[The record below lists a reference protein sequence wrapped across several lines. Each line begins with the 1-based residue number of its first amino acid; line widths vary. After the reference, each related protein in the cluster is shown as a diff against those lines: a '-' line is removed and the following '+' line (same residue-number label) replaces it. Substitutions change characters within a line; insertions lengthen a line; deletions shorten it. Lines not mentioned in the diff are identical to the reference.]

1 MVSSSPTTRRH
12 PAGAGAASALAAV
25 PPTAPPT
32 VTVTAA
38 VAAVVAAM
46 VTATVTATVMVVA
59 VAAVCVAGWLR
70 SDLIAPP
77 PTLLLLDRHGAY
89 LGQLGDGGRGDAG
102 YWPVE
107 PVPARVAAA
116 VIAIEDR
123 RFARH
128 PGVDPLA
135 ILRALGQRLSG
146 QGRSG
151 ASTIAMQVARMQDP
165 GPRTLWRKGLEAVT
179 AMAMVLRH
187 RREAVLRHYLRLE
200 PFGNGSH
207 GIAHAARWYL
217 DKPVED
223 LSWAEIAFL
232 SAIPQ
237 SPARMNPFSDEGRQR
252 AVRRGHAI
260 LSALCRDGVIGEA
273 ERALAESQ
281 IDRIGPPR
289 REVRPAIALHAI
301 FQVRRELRRRHYAGP
316 PRVQTTFDL
325 GLQRQIVEMV
335 AAHMTEWRDRGAEQ
349 VSVVLLDRA
358 SREVLAWVGSSDY
371 FSRRA
376 GAMDFAAVSRSPGSA
391 LKPFLYALA
400 LERGRIAANT
410 ILADLPDRVWGIE
423 NADHD
428 YLGPL
433 LPRQALANSRNVP
446 AAWLVRQQGLDESYL
461 FLNTLGLHDGSAAA
475 ARFGLVLAVGALPT
489 TLERLVRAYGALAD
503 DGRLLDLAWWA
514 GEERDEPRPVMS
526 AAAARQITLFLS
538 DPAARLPS
546 FPRLGANEDGLPVA
560 VKTGTSQGYRD
571 AWAVAWTG
579 RYLVGVWTGRVRGA
593 SMRSVSGAQSS
604 AQLAQTV
611 LIKLHRQLGDPGA
624 ERGFPPPA
632 GYRPVELCAETGLRA
647 VGRCARTITEWFP
660 AGQVPEEDD
669 VFQHLRVDLRNGLL
683 AAPWTPAAFVGERLF
698 AALPSD
704 LAAWGET
711 HHLPPPPPALSPL
724 DRPERPG
731 GAPAAT
737 SGAPGTPRLT
747 VVAPRDGLRMVRNPE
762 IPPEA
767 ALLNLRAVAGPGVD
781 RLVWLV
787 DGRPWRT
794 AGPRDAVHWPLAPG
808 RHRFEVATPDGGH
821 RSPAVSIEVE

>member
-1 MVSSSPTTRRH
+1 MIRRRAVLALTA
-12 PAGAGAASALAAV
+12 AGLLASAAALG
-25 PPTAPPT
+25 
-32 VTVTAA
+32 
-38 VAAVVAAM
+38 
-46 VTATVTATVMVVA
+46 
-59 VAAVCVAGWLR
+59 VAGWLR

-89 LGQLGDGGRGDAG
+89 LGQLGAGERGDAG

-123 RFARH
+123 RFAGH
-128 PGVDPLA
+128 PGVDPVA
-135 ILRALGQRLSG
+135 ILRALGQRLG
-146 QGRSG
+146 REGRSG

-179 AMAMVLRH
+179 AMIMVQRH
-187 RREAVLRHYLRLE
+187 GREVVLAHYLRLE

-232 SAIPQ
+232 AAIPQ

-252 AVRRGHAI
+252 AIRRGHAI
-260 LSALCRDGVIGEA
+260 LAALCRDGVIGA
-273 ERALAESQ
+273 GDLTLAESQ
-281 IDRIGPPR
+281 IDRIGPPQ

-301 FQVRRELRRRHYAGP
+301 FQLRRELQRRHYAGN
-316 PRVQTTFDL
+316 PRIETTLDL
-325 GLQRQIVEMV
+325 GLQQQVSDLA
-335 AAHMTEWRDRGAEQ
+335 AAHMTEWRERGAEQ
-349 VSVVLLDRA
+349 VSVILLDRA

-446 AAWLVRQQGLDESYL
+446 AAWLVRQQGLDESWL
-461 FLNTLGLHDGSAAA
+461 FLNTLGLHNGSAAA

-489 TLERLVRAYGALAD
+489 TLEHLVRAYGALAD
-503 DGRLLDLAWWA
+503 DGRLQELAWWT
-514 GEERDEPRPVMS
+514 GEARDEPRPVMS

-546 FPRLGANEDGLPVA
+546 FPRLGANEDGLPIA

-579 RYLVGVWTGRVRGA
+579 RYLVGVWTGRIRGA

-611 LIKLHRQLGDPGA
+611 LIRLHRRLGDLTT
-624 ERGFPPPA
+624 ERGFPPPV

-683 AAPWTPAAFVGERLF
+683 AAPWTPAAYVGERLF

-704 LAAWGET
+704 LAAWGEA
-711 HHLPPPPPALSPL
+711 HHLPPPPLALSPL

-731 GAPAAT
+731 KAQPAAP
-737 SGAPGTPRLT
+737 SGLAGPPRLS

-762 IPPEA
+762 TPPEA

-787 DGRPWRT
+787 DGQPWQS
-794 AGPRDAVHWPLAPG
+794 AGPRDAVHWPLLPG
-808 RHRFEVATPDGGH
+808 RHRFEVATPDGGS

>member
-1 MVSSSPTTRRH
+1 MICRRSI
-12 PAGAGAASALAAV
+12 AVLAATALLAAASAL
-25 PPTAPPT
+25 
-32 VTVTAA
+32 
-38 VAAVVAAM
+38 M
-46 VTATVTATVMVVA
+46 
-59 VAAVCVAGWLR
+59 VAGWQR
-70 SDLIAPP
+70 SALLAPA
-77 PTLLLLDRHGAY
+77 PTLLLLDRQGAY
-89 LGQLGDGGRGDAG
+89 LGQLGGGESGDVG
-102 YWPVE
+102 YWRLD
-107 PVPARVAAA
+107 PVPERVVAA
-116 VIAIEDR
+116 VVAIEDR
-123 RFARH
+123 RFALH

-135 ILRALGQRLSG
+135 MLRALGQRLTG
-146 QGRSG
+146 AGRSG

-165 GPRTLWRKGLEAVT
+165 GPRTLWRKGLEAATAT
-179 AMAMVLRH
+179 AMILRH
-187 RREAVLRHYLRLE
+187 GRTAVLEHYLRLV

-232 SAIPQ
+232 CAIPQ
-237 SPARMNPFSDEGRQR
+237 SPARMNPFSDEGRRR
-252 AVRRGHAI
+252 AIRRGHAI
-260 LSALCRDGVIGEA
+260 LSALGRDGVISPA
-273 ERALAESQ
+273 ERALAEGQ
-281 IDRIGPPR
+281 IERIGPPH
-289 REVRPAIALHAI
+289 REVRPASALHAV
-301 FQVRRELRRRHYAGP
+301 FHLQRELRRRHYAGN
-316 PRVQTTFDL
+316 PRVQATLDL
-325 GLQRQIVEMV
+325 GLQRQVSDL
-335 AAHMTEWRDRGAEQ
+335 AAVHMTEWRERGAEQ

-376 GAMDFAAVSRSPGSA
+376 GAIDFATVSRSPGSA

-400 LERGRIAANT
+400 LERGRINANT

-461 FLNTLGLHDGSAAA
+461 FLNALGLHNGSAAA

-503 DGRLLDLAWWA
+503 DGRLLDLAWWT
-514 GEERDEPRPVMS
+514 GEPRDEPRPVIS

-546 FPRLGANEDGLPVA
+546 FPRLGASEDGLPIA

-579 RYLVGVWTGRVRGA
+579 RYLVGVWTGRIRGA

-611 LIKLHRQLGDPGA
+611 LIGLHRHLGDTTT
-624 ERGFPPPA
+624 ERAFPPPA
-632 GYRPVELCAETGLRA
+632 GYRPVALCAETGLRA

-660 AGQVPEEDD
+660 DGQVPEEDD

-683 AAPWTPAAFVGERLF
+683 AAPWTPAGYVGERLF

-704 LAAWGET
+704 LAAWGEA
-711 HHLPPPPPALSPL
+711 HHLPPPPLALSPL
-724 DRPERPG
+724 DRPDRPG
-731 GAPAAT
+731 RVPAAAAG
-737 SGAPGTPRLT
+737 SGSAASRRLT

-762 IPPEA
+762 TPAEA
-767 ALLNLRAVAGPGVD
+767 ALLNLRAVAGTGVD
-781 RLVWLV
+781 RLIWLV
-787 DGRPWRT
+787 DGRPWRA
-794 AGPRDAVHWPLAPG
+794 AGPRDAVHWPLSPG
-808 RHRFEVATPDGGH
+808 RHRFEVTTPDGAD